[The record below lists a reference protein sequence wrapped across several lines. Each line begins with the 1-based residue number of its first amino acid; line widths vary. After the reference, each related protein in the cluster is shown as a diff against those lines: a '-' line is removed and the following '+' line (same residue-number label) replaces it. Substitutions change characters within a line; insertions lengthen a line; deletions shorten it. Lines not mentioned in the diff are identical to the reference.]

1 MDEPTSSLTF
11 KEIQSL
17 FKVMEDLKSQGI
29 GMFYITHRLNEV
41 FKIATHVVLLRDG
54 IITSSGPVEN
64 YTKDM
69 LIKGL
74 LPSNITPSV
83 KNIDLNIRKA
93 CDYTKDPVLELK
105 KILLDM
111 DLKIYPLNYILVKF

>member
-1 MDEPTSSLTF
+1 
-11 KEIQSL
+11 
-17 FKVMEDLKSQGI
+17 MEDLKSQGI